1 ENAAGKRHQD
11 RTGVICRLFVL
22 ERKLTGNRGICQLM
36 LITVIIKILMKN
48 MCYLL
53 RNNSLFGIKTV
64 S

>member
-1 ENAAGKRHQD
+1 M
-11 RTGVICRLFVL
+11 
-22 ERKLTGNRGICQLM
+22 M

-53 RNNSLFGIKTV
+53 QNNSQFGIKTV